1 MGKNKPD
8 NFDGRTKEWDENQWQ
23 GRSKQQ
29 VETNYRLMDITVAT
43 GLICFIGI
51 MIYRLITAL

>member
-8 NFDGRTKEWDENQWQ
+8 NFKGRTKEWDSKSWQ
-23 GRSKQQ
+23 GRSRQQ
-29 VETNYRLMDITVAT
+29 VETNYRLMDITVVT

-51 MIYRLITAL
+51 IIYRLITTI